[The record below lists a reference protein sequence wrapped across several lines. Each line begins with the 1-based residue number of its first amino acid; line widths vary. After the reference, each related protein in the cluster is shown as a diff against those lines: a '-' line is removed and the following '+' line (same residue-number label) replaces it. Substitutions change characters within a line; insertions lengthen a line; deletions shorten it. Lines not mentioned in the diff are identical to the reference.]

1 MPHAGAPGAGSSNR
15 GDLVAQADDAVA
27 HNVGPQPARAVE
39 RGAHTGPGHLL
50 EVRAR
55 WAVAHADH
63 HDFADGELPADQCF
77 EVDALGD
84 EVAAG
89 APPAP
94 PRAPRRGPLASFP
107 PRPPTLPAPP
117 PPRPAPPPTPG
128 RARRPAAQYPAT
140 RRSHRGTPHACTRRP
155 TASIVMRERPSSTS
169 PCTTPN
175 CA

>member
-84 EVAAG
+84 EVAA
-89 APPAP
+89 APLPPPPAVRRVCPSPSLPRAPTPPPPPPP
-94 PRAPRRGPLASFP
+94 PRAAP
-107 PRPPTLPAPP
+107 PRPPVPPGTAPP
-117 PPRPAPPPTPG
+117 P
-128 RARRPAAQYPAT
+128 AR
-140 RRSHRGTPHACTRRP
+140 
-155 TASIVMRERPSSTS
+155 
-169 PCTTPN
+169 
-175 CA
+175 